1 MNLNALPGLALPG
14 DAGGL
19 AELTSALDESQLS
32 TAFAQLLGARFAP
45 AADGKQPPVT
55 LSADD
60 ERAPAL
66 SRNQLNQLLAAFGE
80 RGGLLQNPAISAK
93 P

>member
-32 TAFAQLLGARFAP
+32 SAFAQLLGARFAP
-45 AADGKQPPVT
+45 AADGKQPPVA
-55 LSADD
+55 LSTDD
-60 ERAPAL
+60 ERA
-66 SRNQLNQLLAAFGE
+66 LL
-80 RGGLLQNPAISAK
+80 
-93 P
+93 